1 MAALDARKTF
11 DRVDPVKLFNLL
23 LDNNVFSSV
32 ISVHS
37 LSVRLSVF
45 SILCWLPQWRINVFI
60 ITILEMVQST
70 YFSSVRTK

>member
-32 ISVHS
+32 ISEHS
-37 LSVRLSVF
+37 LPVCLSVF
-45 SILCWLPQWRINVFI
+45 YILSWLP
-60 ITILEMVQST
+60 
-70 YFSSVRTK
+70 